1 MASSWQM
8 KGEYLKT
15 CSCAPGCPCDFWAP
29 PTHGTCEGFNAMR
42 VNEGYFDSTSLSGV
56 LWALSY
62 HWPAALHLGNGT
74 VQPYVDEKSTPA
86 QRDAVLT
93 ILSGKAGCPW
103 FEVIASVVSKV
114 LTPKFVP
121 IKMEFDLKNRRGRC
135 TVPGEIEVVAEPIKD
150 MNNKELRA
158 QIRLPEGMEYFEAE
172 VASAKTLRSTGLI
185 PFNLMNTHSTFSEV
199 EYTPSGLKR

>member
-1 MASSWQM
+1 MAANWQM
-8 KGEYLKT
+8 RGEYLKT

-29 PTHGTCEGFNAMR
+29 PTYGVCEGFNAMHIKD
-42 VNEGYFDSTSLSGV
+42 GHFDSVSLSGV
-56 LWALSY
+56 LWALAY

-74 VQPYVDEKSTPA
+74 VQPYVDERASTA

-93 ILSGKAGCPW
+93 ILSGKAGGPW

-121 IKMEFDLKNRRGRC
+121 IKMEFDLKKRRGRC
-135 TVPGEIEVVAEPIKD
+135 TVPGEIEVVAEPIRD

-158 QIRLPEGMEYFEAE
+158 QVCMPEGMEYFEAE
-172 VASAKTLRSTGLI
+172 VAVSKTLKSTGPI
-185 PFNLMNTHSTFSEV
+185 PFSRTNSHCAFSEV
-199 EYTPSGLKR
+199 QYTPTGLKR